1 MGHLI
6 QIGSYTL
13 FSSKQIEAAIIRQ
26 RFPCKRLQNFQT
38 LIGMDGVKYANTLH
52 GASDTNTFLHFF
64 TEAAEADSD
73 AGPALAA
80 GDIVVVDNAP
90 IHHHRARQILTLF
103 LQNIGIQLV
112 YTPRYSLDFN
122 PAEFSFGYIKTLLRG
137 PEYRDLVHGNLEV
150 AIYRAIQTITAA
162 DTRSFFRRT
171 GLFNF

>member
-52 GASDTNTFLHFF
+52 GASDTNTFLQFF

-73 AGPALAA
+73 AGPVLAA

-90 IHHHRARQILTLF
+90 IHHHRARQILTF
-103 LQNIGIQLV
+103 VFTEYRHPVGV
-112 YTPRYSLDFN
+112 YT
-122 PAEFSFGYIKTLLRG
+122 
-137 PEYRDLVHGNLEV
+137 EV
-150 AIYRAIQTITAA
+150 FAGLQPSRIFLWIYQNVTEGTRIQ
-162 DTRSFFRRT
+162 RS
-171 GLFNF
+171 GAW